1 MYYTQHKAIK
11 LHLQPFHVEGA
22 ADRRGISADSVE
34 RRGWQD
40 WGGIQMKQQQN
51 GFASPSLLFPL
62 RTAERD
68 AASTLARSLNKAEQ
82 TVFKARCDSSVVTP

>member
-40 WGGIQMKQQQN
+40 WGG
-51 GFASPSLLFPL
+51 GYG
-62 RTAERD
+62 
-68 AASTLARSLNKAEQ
+68 
-82 TVFKARCDSSVVTP
+82 

>member
-40 WGGIQMKQQQN
+40 WGGDTDEATTKWFRLTITFVPPEDSRARRCINASEEPKQ
-51 GFASPSLLFPL
+51 S
-62 RTAERD
+62 
-68 AASTLARSLNKAEQ
+68 
-82 TVFKARCDSSVVTP
+82 